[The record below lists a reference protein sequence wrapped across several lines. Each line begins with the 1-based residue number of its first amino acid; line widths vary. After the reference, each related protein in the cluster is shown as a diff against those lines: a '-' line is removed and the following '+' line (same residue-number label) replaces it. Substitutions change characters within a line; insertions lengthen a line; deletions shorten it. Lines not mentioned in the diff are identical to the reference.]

1 MAEGGEGGDAADRTE
16 AATPRR
22 IEKAREDGQVAMSR
36 EAVGWA
42 ALAGGTLAAMLALP
56 VTGSEM
62 LRAMRATLER
72 GHALEMTD
80 TVLRLSGHGLMA
92 VLPVAAAAGFGAVA
106 ATLLQTGGLVTAK
119 NMAPRL
125 DKISPWAGLKR
136 LVSPESAV
144 ELLRNLLK
152 LGLVG
157 VALWY
162 ALGDLQEIQA
172 ALHQAPGAL
181 PATAGAAALRLM
193 LAALVAFA
201 GIAGL
206 DVMWVR
212 YRHFSRLRMSKQEL
226 REEAKDSEGDPML
239 KARRRQMRQAQ
250 GRRRMMAAVPRA
262 DVVVTNPTHY
272 AVALSYGGDSAAPK
286 VVAKGVD
293 AMAARIRDVAQQHG
307 VPLVANPPL
316 ARALWRL
323 EVDAE
328 IPPEHYQA
336 VAEIIAYVWRQ
347 RGASSRSG

>member
-56 VTGSEM
+56 VTGIEM

-80 TVLRLSGHGLMA
+80 AVLRLSGLGLMA
-92 VLPVAAAAGFGAVA
+92 VLPVAAAAALGAVA

-125 DKISPWAGLKR
+125 DKISPLAGVKR
-136 LVSPESAV
+136 LVSPESAM

-152 LGLVG
+152 LALVG
-157 VALWY
+157 AALWY
-162 ALGDLQEIQA
+162 ALGDLHEIQA
-172 ALHQAPGAL
+172 ALHQAPGGL
-181 PATAGAAALRLM
+181 PATAGAAALHLM

-226 REEAKDSEGDPML
+226 REEAKDSEGDPHM

-250 GRRRMMAAVPRA
+250 GRRRMMSAVPRA

-272 AVALSYGGDSAAPK
+272 AVALSYGGDGGAPK

-293 AMAARIRDVAQQHG
+293 AMAARIREVAQAHG

-347 RGASSRSG
+347 RGLFSRPG

>member
-1 MAEGGEGGDAADRTE
+1 MADDGESGDAADRTE

-36 EAVGWA
+36 EAVGWS
-42 ALAGGTLAAMLALP
+42 ALAAATVAAMFALP
-56 VTGSEM
+56 TTGIAM

-72 GHALEMTD
+72 GHALTMMD
-80 TVLRLSGHGLMA
+80 TAKVLLGHGLMA
-92 VLPVAAAAGFGAVA
+92 VLPVAAAAALAAVA
-106 ATLLQTGGLVTAK
+106 ATLVQTGGLVSGK
-119 NMAPRL
+119 MMMPRL

-136 LVSPESAV
+136 LVAPEAAM
-144 ELLRNLLK
+144 EFLRNLMK
-152 LGLVG
+152 LALVG
-157 VALWY
+157 AALWY
-162 ALGDLQEIQA
+162 ALGDLREIQA
-172 ALHQAPGAL
+172 ALHQAPGGL

-201 GIAGL
+201 AIAGL

-212 YRHFSRLRMSKQEL
+212 YRHSSRLRMSRQDL
-226 REEAKDSEGDPML
+226 REEAKESEGDPTM

-250 GRRRMMAAVPRA
+250 GRRRMMSAVPGA
-262 DVVVTNPTHY
+262 AVVVTNPTHY
-272 AVALSYGGDSAAPK
+272 AVALAYGGDSAAPK

-293 AMAARIRDVAQQHG
+293 AMAARIREVAQQSG

-328 IPPEHYQA
+328 IPPDHYQA

-347 RGASSRSG
+347 RGVAARNG

>member
-1 MAEGGEGGDAADRTE
+1 MAEGGEAGDAADRTE

-42 ALAGGTLAAMLALP
+42 ALAAATLAAIYALP
-56 VTGSEM
+56 VTGTAM

-72 GHALEMTD
+72 GHALGMMD
-80 TVLRLSGHGLMA
+80 AARALFGLGLMA
-92 VLPVAAAAGFGAVA
+92 VLPVAAAAALAAVA
-106 ATLLQTGGLVTAK
+106 ATLLQTGGLVSTRM
-119 NMAPRL
+119 MAPRL

-136 LVSPESAV
+136 LVAPEAGM
-144 ELLRNLLK
+144 EFLRNLLK
-152 LGLVG
+152 LALVG
-157 VALWY
+157 AALWF
-162 ALGDLQEIQA
+162 ALGDLREIQA
-172 ALHQAPGAL
+172 ALHQAPGGL

-201 GIAGL
+201 GIALL

-212 YRHFSRLRMSKQEL
+212 HRHFGRLRMSKQDL
-226 REEAKDSEGDPML
+226 REESRESEGDPTM

-262 DVVVTNPTHY
+262 AVVVTNPTHY
-272 AVALSYGGDSAAPK
+272 AVALAYGGDSAAPK

-293 AMAARIRDVAQQHG
+293 AMAARIREVAQRSG

-328 IPPEHYQA
+328 IPPDHYQA

-347 RGASSRSG
+347 RGAAARDS

>member
-1 MAEGGEGGDAADRTE
+1 
-16 AATPRR
+16 
-22 IEKAREDGQVAMSR
+22 MSK

-42 ALAGGTLAAMLALP
+42 ALAAATLAAMFALP
-56 VTGSEM
+56 VTGTSM
-62 LRAMRATLER
+62 MRAMRA
-72 GHALEMTD
+72 ALE
-80 TVLRLSGHGLMA
+80 SGHSLGMMDAAQVLFGLGLMA
-92 VLPVAAAAGFGAVA
+92 VLPVAAAAALAAIA
-106 ATLLQTGGLVTAK
+106 ATLLQTGGLVSGK
-119 NMAPRL
+119 MMVPRL

-136 LVSPESAV
+136 MVGPEAGI
-144 ELLRNLLK
+144 EFLRNLMK
-152 LGLVG
+152 LALVG
-157 VALWY
+157 AALWF
-162 ALGDLQEIQA
+162 ALGDMREIQA
-172 ALHQAPGAL
+172 SLHEAPGGL

-201 GIAGL
+201 GIAVL

-212 YRHFSRLRMSKQEL
+212 YRHASRLRMSVQDL
-226 REEAKDSEGDPML
+226 REEAKESEGDPIM

-250 GRRRMMAAVPRA
+250 GRRRMMSAVPNA
-262 DVVVTNPTHY
+262 AVVVTNPTHY
-272 AVALSYGGDSAAPK
+272 AVALAYGGDSAAPK

-293 AMAARIRDVAQQHG
+293 AMAARIREVAQQSG

-347 RGASSRSG
+347 RGAAARNS